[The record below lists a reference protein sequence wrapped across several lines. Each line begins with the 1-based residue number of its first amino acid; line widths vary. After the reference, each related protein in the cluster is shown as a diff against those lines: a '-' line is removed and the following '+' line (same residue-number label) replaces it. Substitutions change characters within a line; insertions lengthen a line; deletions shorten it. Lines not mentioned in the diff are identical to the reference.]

1 MVDELVVRQAD
12 GSTRRVKLSGT
23 RIRVGRSQ
31 HLNDLV
37 FDDDSLSRRHLVLER
52 QGDDW
57 IVEDLKPKNPTRLNG
72 RVLTGRCPLRP
83 GDRLTAGKVT
93 LVYGEPEPVVSV
105 DDVFL
110 PGDLETPVSST
121 VVTNL
126 EGVFARE
133 TTGERSLPGSR
144 PGAHLPLDNPAVAAL
159 VKAGREL
166 VGHRPLGELFRLIL
180 DLSIGAVGADRGVL
194 MTLED
199 GAPEIRAVR
208 GEGFRISATIRD
220 RVLRE
225 RASILLRDIGADE
238 VLRHQQSIVQ
248 QQIRSAMAVPLQ
260 TQDDVLGLIIVDSL
274 SLKRLF
280 GTEDLD
286 LLTILGNVAAIRL
299 EQERLLR
306 ADEQRRLLARD
317 LDQAAVIQR
326 RLLPSA
332 APEIPGYE
340 IAGYN
345 APCRTVGG
353 DYFDYFRYPDGR
365 IALVVGDV
373 SGKGMPAALLMTSLK
388 GGVQVL
394 AEVTDD
400 VADLMGRLDR
410 VVSANFPKNR
420 FVSLVLAVLDPATG
434 AVRYCNG
441 GHNPPLLLRMDG
453 TVERLEPGGTIL
465 GMLPELPY
473 RESRTR
479 LEPGDLLAF
488 FSDGIVEAQNEA
500 GEEYGEQQLA
510 RTLAA
515 CRERGAA
522 AAIETARADVARW
535 SAGHPP
541 EDDITLVVVARRAIL
556 GGDAGPASRSG

>member
-1 MVDELVVRQAD
+1 MVDELVVRTPD
-12 GSTRRVKLSGT
+12 GATRRVKLQGE
-23 RIRVGRSQ
+23 RIRIGRSHQ
-31 HLNDLV
+31 LNDLV
-37 FDDDSLSRRHLVLER
+37 FDDDSLSRRHLILER
-52 QGDDW
+52 EGDDW
-57 IVEDLKPKNPTRLNG
+57 VVEDLKPKNPTRLNG
-72 RVLTGRCPLRP
+72 NVLTGRQPLRA

-93 LVYGEPEPVVSV
+93 LVYGEPESAVSV
-105 DDVFL
+105 DDVFV
-110 PGDLETPVSST
+110 PDDLETPASST

-133 TTGERSLPGSR
+133 ISAELSLPGTR

-180 DLSIGAVGADRGVL
+180 DLSVDAVGADRGVL
-194 MTLED
+194 MTLD
-199 GAPEIRAVR
+199 GGNAEIRAVR
-208 GEGFRISATIRD
+208 GEGFRISGTIRD

-238 VLRHQQSIVQ
+238 LLRHQQSIVQ
-248 QQIRSAMAVPLQ
+248 QHIRSAMAVPLQ

-280 GTEDLD
+280 GPDDLD

-299 EQERLLR
+299 EQARLLR
-306 ADEQRRLLARD
+306 VEEERRQLARD

-326 RLLPSA
+326 RLLPA
-332 APEIPGYE
+332 RAPEVPGYE
-340 IAGYN
+340 IAGHN

-353 DYFDYFRYPDGR
+353 DYYDYFGYPDGR
-365 IALVVGDV
+365 IAVVLGDV
-373 SGKGMPAALLMTSLK
+373 AGKGMPAALLMTSLK

-394 AEVTDD
+394 AEVTDG
-400 VADLMGRLDR
+400 VADLVGRLDR
-410 VVSANFPKNR
+410 VVSANFPRNR

-434 AVRYCNG
+434 ELTYCNG
-441 GHNPPLLLRMDG
+441 GHNPPLLVRADG
-453 TVERLEPGGTIL
+453 SIERLAPGGTIL
-465 GMLPELPY
+465 GMLPDLPY

-479 LEPGDLLAF
+479 LDPGDLLAF

-500 GEEYGEQQLA
+500 GEEYGDDRLA

-522 AAIETARADVARW
+522 CAIETARQDVAQW

-541 EDDITLVVVARRAIL
+541 DDDITIVVVARRSIL
-556 GGDAGPASRSG
+556 GGDAGPDPRSG